1 MAGLSHD
8 ACRSRSIALDGR
20 VRSEPVP
27 CEAAALTAEEVNAS
41 ETSRQA
47 KLALAIREQRAEIIR
62 HLYAMV
68 LRRGQI
74 VSLDEAARDW
84 IPSHAA
90 TWRARHEGK
99 LRD

>member
-1 MAGLSHD
+1 
-8 ACRSRSIALDGR
+8 
-20 VRSEPVP
+20 VP

-74 VSLDEAARDW
+74 VSMDEAARDW